1 MALEPR
7 IAIKL
12 LLYTTAGAVANAPA
26 NHSGATK
33 KSHASAFWDE
43 TKEKRLR
50 AAFMKMDLDGG
61 GSVDFDECV
70 RSPRLIPYLEG
81 RCRWFGVQVGGV
93 RGRLRVGDDA
103 GG

>member
-26 NHSGATK
+26 NHSGPTK

-50 AAFMKMDLDGG
+50 AAFMKMDG
-61 GSVDFDECV
+61 
-70 RSPRLIPYLEG
+70 RSPSFIERNTKNEISK
-81 RCRWFGVQVGGV
+81 
-93 RGRLRVGDDA
+93 A
-103 GG
+103 